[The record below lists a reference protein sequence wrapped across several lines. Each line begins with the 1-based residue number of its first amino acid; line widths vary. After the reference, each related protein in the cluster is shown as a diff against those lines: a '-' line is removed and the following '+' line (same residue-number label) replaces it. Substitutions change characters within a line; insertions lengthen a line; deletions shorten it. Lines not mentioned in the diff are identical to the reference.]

1 MAERNTC
8 GSKPLTSIMKTN
20 RAHRLQPNSQRQPG
34 LADRMRTNYC
44 HDDFSEEVRMIAEK
58 LSRGLMTAVIVGVFG
73 LGYVCGSMTQRQA
86 EAQIGGL
93 LDKAGKAGGPVG
105 SVAQFGSSLVEMQD
119 HISGLQKN
127 LDTFKQVQSAL
138 GK

>member
-1 MAERNTC
+1 MDEFT
-8 GSKPLTSIMKTN
+8 
-20 RAHRLQPNSQRQPG
+20 
-34 LADRMRTNYC
+34 
-44 HDDFSEEVRMIAEK
+44 EEVFMTKAK
-58 LSRGLMTAVIVGVFG
+58 LSRAITIAAIVGVFG
-73 LGYVCGSMTQRQA
+73 LGYICGSMTQRQA

-127 LDTFKQVQSAL
+127 LDTFKQVQAAL
-138 GK
+138 TGK

>member
-1 MAERNTC
+1 MT
-8 GSKPLTSIMKTN
+8 KQK
-20 RAHRLQPNSQRQPG
+20 
-34 LADRMRTNYC
+34 
-44 HDDFSEEVRMIAEK
+44 F
-58 LSRGLMTAVIVGVFG
+58 SRGVMTAVIVGAFG

-86 EAQIGGL
+86 QAQIGGL

-127 LDTFKQVQSAL
+127 LDTFKQVQATL
-138 GK
+138 TGK